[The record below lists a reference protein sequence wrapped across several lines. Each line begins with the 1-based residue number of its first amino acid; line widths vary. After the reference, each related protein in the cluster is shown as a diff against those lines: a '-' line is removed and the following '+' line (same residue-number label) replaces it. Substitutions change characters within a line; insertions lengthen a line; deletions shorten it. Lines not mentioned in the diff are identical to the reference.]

1 MNEQSGSRR
10 SFLRLAALGTL
21 NLPVLTSRAQ
31 TVERKTPAA
40 PYPHEPSPTGKTSLA
55 NFWSRAGLLRR
66 DIRPNM
72 DGKASA
78 PRPSAGPGDQA
89 GDGRPLA
96 DAFGRSAV
104 YVWHSDARGEYSVY
118 GVNDASYLR
127 GIGVT
132 GPDGRVSFKSVYPGT
147 YTGREPH
154 VHFEVYPSLES
165 MQRPQACQLRSRI
178 LFPESV
184 SREVYKSNLVYRP
197 SLKTFEGLVF
207 GRPGATAASPDRHPG
222 RAGQRRCPQGRAGQ
236 HFHTCQDLTGFSPEP
251 SAGVPAGA
259 PVIFCFNYRAL
270 NSYREAV
277 KAIARAKRSAGRA
290 GSWTQHPVPAA
301 GGGCRARA

>member
-72 DGKASA
+72 DGKGLSA
-78 PRPSAGPGDQA
+78 AGLPLDLVIKLVTADRWQT
-89 GDGRPLA
+89 PLA
-96 DAFGRSAV
+96 GAAV
-104 YVWHSDARGEYSVY
+104 YVWHSDARGGYSVY

-165 MQRPQACQLRSRI
+165 MQKPQACQLRSRI
-178 LFPESV
+178 LFPETV

-207 GRPGATAASPDRHPG
+207 GRPGATAASPGSPTQVALVSGDARKG
-222 RAGQRRCPQGRAGQ
+222 VRA
-236 HFHTCQDLTGFSPEP
+236 SI
-251 SAGVPAGA
+251 SI
-259 PVIFCFNYRAL
+259 PVR
-270 NSYREAV
+270 
-277 KAIARAKRSAGRA
+277 
-290 GSWTQHPVPAA
+290 T
-301 GGGCRARA
+301 